1 MRLLLGQLY
10 DVDTSRQLE
19 TLCVG
24 EVLMPHIHL
33 DAGVLRQAVG
43 YLQYKFSSLRTSF
56 VRLNDELTMRF
67 SAPHTVSIDDVFQ
80 VRPAQRGTS
89 ALRNQLRDY
98 ISEVRSGM
106 SLDRP
111 SLLRYCLFD
120 AAQANEQRLAL
131 MFNHLVCDGIS
142 SRILWRELS
151 RAYKRVMSGETLVL
165 ESCTSYQDF
174 AEELFS
180 KHQQLLEQS
189 ATPAPVERTT
199 GLLDKLT
206 RGLSC
211 TATLAEVVRRKQ
223 LISSDEL
230 SALRA
235 RAMGFGVGLS
245 DFLLTCWIRALAQTQ
260 RDGSVTLLLWVSPH
274 FVGDWSTPVGELV
287 GSVSFPLPVTFS
299 MSGECSLA
307 EALKRVNEELQA
319 GLAGAEV
326 FAARYFATGSPGV
339 WPPLPSIGFNFVS
352 DQRPSPS
359 LIGYELAPEGVHIER
374 LQEEPFDLA
383 LGLEIE
389 VYGQEMQVS
398 LCATPYVAERLPMD
412 ELLDELLNLLMSFKE
427 ATPMHG
433 RSVEGRKGCIK

>member
-1 MRLLLGQLY
+1 MQLLLVGDYLMRLLLGQLY
-10 DVDTSRQLE
+10 DIATSRELS

-33 DAGVLRQAVG
+33 DPDVLRQAVG
-43 YLQYKFSSLRTSF
+43 HLQHKFSPLRASF
-56 VRLNDELTMRF
+56 VRKNDELTMQF
-67 SAPHTVSIDDVFQ
+67 SAPHAVSIDDIFQ

-89 ALRNQLRDY
+89 ALRIQLRDY
-98 ISEVRSGM
+98 IREIRSGM

-111 SLLRYCLFD
+111 PLLHYCLFD
-120 AAQANEQRLAL
+120 AAHADEQRLL
-131 MFNHLVCDGIS
+131 LIFNHLVCDGIS

-151 RAYKRVMSGETLVL
+151 RAYKQLTSGETLAM

-180 KHQQLLEQS
+180 KHRQLLEQS
-189 ATPAPVERTT
+189 AAPTPVERAT

-206 RGLSC
+206 QGLSC
-211 TATLAEVVRRKQ
+211 TATLAEVVRRER
-223 LISSDEL
+223 LISIDEL
-230 SALRA
+230 SALRI
-235 RAMGFGVGLS
+235 RAAGLGVGLS
-245 DFLLTCWIRALAQTQ
+245 DFLLTCWIRALGQTQ
-260 RDGSVTLLLWVSPH
+260 VDGTVTLLLWVSPH

-299 MSGECSLA
+299 MSGECSLTD
-307 EALKRVNEELQA
+307 ALKRVNEELQA
-319 GLAGAEV
+319 GLAGAED
-326 FAARYFATGSPGV
+326 FAARYFATGSPGI
-339 WPPLPSIGFNFVS
+339 WPPLPSIGFNYVS

-359 LIGYELAPEGVHIER
+359 LIGYELAPEGVRIER

-398 LCATPYVAERLPMD
+398 LCATPRVSEQLPID
-412 ELLDELLNLLMSFKE
+412 GLLDEFLDLLMMSFKE
-427 ATPMHG
+427 ATPTY
-433 RSVEGRKGCIK
+433 

>member
-33 DAGVLRQAVG
+33 EAVALRQAVD
-43 YLQYKFSSLRTSF
+43 YLLHRFPILRASF
-56 VRLNDELTMRF
+56 VRQDDELTMRF
-67 SAPHTVSIDDVFQ
+67 SAPHTVSIDDAFQ
-80 VRPAQRGTS
+80 VRTAQHETP
-89 ALRNQLRDY
+89 ALRDQLLHY

-111 SLLRYCLFD
+111 PLLRYCLFD
-120 AAQANEQRLAL
+120 AAQANEQRLVL

-151 RAYKRVMSGETLVL
+151 QAYKRVISGEPLVS
-165 ESCTSYQDF
+165 EPCTSYLDF

-180 KHQQLLEQS
+180 KHRQLLDQCAFS
-189 ATPAPVERTT
+189 APVQPVR

-206 RGLSC
+206 QGLSC
-211 TATLAEVVRRKQ
+211 TATLAEVVRRER
-223 LISSDEL
+223 LICSNEL
-230 SALRA
+230 STLRA
-235 RAMGFGVGLS
+235 RAAARGVGLS
-245 DFLLTCWIRALAQTQ
+245 DFLLTCWIRTLTKAQS
-260 RDGSVTLLLWVSPH
+260 DGTVTLLLWVSPH
-274 FVGDWSTPVGELV
+274 FVGDWSTPVCDLV

-299 MSGECSLA
+299 MSGQCSLT
-307 EALKRVNEELQA
+307 EALTRVNEELQV
-319 GLAGAEV
+319 GLADAEA
-326 FAARYFATGSPGV
+326 FAARYFASGSPGV

-359 LIGYELAPEGVHIER
+359 LIGYELAPEGVRIER
-374 LQEEPFDLA
+374 LKQESFDLA

-398 LCATPYVAERLPMD
+398 LSATPYVAERLSMD
-412 ELLDELLNLLMSFKE
+412 ELIDDLLDLLMSFKE
-427 ATPMHG
+427 TAAAL
-433 RSVEGRKGCIK
+433 